1 MRKDDGGKGGTVI
14 NIASIAG
21 LCQMSV
27 MPIYWATKAAVI
39 QFSNCIGVSFLN
51 YITSVGTYLISLL
64 SYLVP
69 LAWSQI

>member
-39 QFSNCIGVSFLN
+39 QFSNCIGVSFCKLHHK
-51 YITSVGTYLISLL
+51 
-64 SYLVP
+64 
-69 LAWSQI
+69 